1 MGDKKIKPIV
11 YLITFIVLTI
21 FYGFFWEIAIARID
35 NIYAIKTEII
45 IPIAMA
51 FISTIGFYLTVKYN
65 K

>member
-1 MGDKKIKPIV
+1 VENLKIKPIV
-11 YLITFIVLTI
+11 YFVIFIGLTT

-35 NIYAIKTEII
+35 PIYAIKKEIL

-51 FISTIGFYLTVKYN
+51 LISTIGFYIMVRYN

>member
-1 MGDKKIKPIV
+1 MENKKIKPIV
-11 YLITFIVLTI
+11 YLVTFIVLTI

-35 NIYAIKTEII
+35 NIYAIKMEII

-51 FISTIGFYLTVKYN
+51 LISTIGFYLTVRYN